1 MRALRVIP
9 MLVTT
14 VSLSAGALVA
24 QRGACDDL
32 RNDEG
37 RAKACDVRVLG
48 GKGLRALTIDPGT
61 NGGAEVEAWDRDS
74 IAVRAKVVSYARTEE
89 GAAAIGR
96 EVKVTFANGVL
107 SAEGPAGGRREGW
120 AVMFEVR
127 VPRKIDLDV
136 ETTNGPIEV
145 AGVNGKLVLDAQNG
159 PITLTEVG
167 GEVRARLQ
175 NGPLTIA
182 LEGDH
187 WEGTG
192 LDASTVNGPLTLRI
206 PEGYNA
212 QLETG
217 TRNGPFNTEI
227 PITVQGRIGGH
238 MGQQISTKLGRGG
251 ATIRANTTNGPLS
264 IRSR

>member
-1 MRALRVIP
+1 MRRIALV
-9 MLVTT
+9 LLACS
-14 VSLSAGALVA
+14 SLSTGPLLA
-24 QRGACDDL
+24 QRDACGRDWNDDD
-32 RNDEG
+32 RV
-37 RAKACDVRVLG
+37 RVCDVRVLG
-48 GKGLRALTIDPGT
+48 ARGTRALRIDPGT
-61 NGGAEVEAWDRDS
+61 NGGAEVEGWDRDS

-89 GAAAIGR
+89 AATALGR

-107 SAEGPAGGRREGW
+107 SAEGPSTGRREGW
-120 AVMFEVR
+120 SVIFEVR
-127 VPRKIDLDV
+127 VPRKTDLDI

-145 AGVNGKLVLDAQNG
+145 SGVNGTIEAEAVNG
-159 PITLTEVG
+159 PITLTGVSG
-167 GEVRARLQ
+167 DVRARLQ

-187 WEGTG
+187 WEGAG
-192 LDASTVNGPLTLRI
+192 LDASTVNGPLSIRI

-227 PITVQGRIGGH
+227 PITIQGRIGH
-238 MGQQISTKLGRGG
+238 VGQQISTKLGRGG

-264 IRSR
+264 IRNR

>member
-1 MRALRVIP
+1 MRARPVIP
-9 MLVTT
+9 MLVTL
-14 VSLSAGALVA
+14 LSLVA
-24 QRGACDDL
+24 APLLAQRDACDSHRHD
-32 RNDEG
+32 DE
-37 RAKACDVRVLG
+37 RARVCEVRVLG
-48 GKGLRALTIDPGT
+48 GKGVRALRIDPGT

-74 IAVRAKVVSYARTEE
+74 VAVRAKVVSYARTDE
-89 GAAAIGR
+89 AAAALGR

-107 SAEGPAGGRREGW
+107 AADGPSTGHREGW
-120 AVMFEVR
+120 AVIFEVM
-127 VPRKIDLDV
+127 VPRKLELDI

-145 AGVNGKLVLDAQNG
+145 AGVNGKLTLEAVNG
-159 PITLTEVG
+159 PITLTGVSG
-167 GEVRARLQ
+167 DVRARLQ

-187 WEGTG
+187 WDGVG
-192 LDASTVNGPLTLRI
+192 LDASTVNGPLSIGI

-227 PITVQGRIGGH
+227 PITIQGRIGH
-238 MGQQISTKLGRGG
+238 VGQQISTKLGRGG